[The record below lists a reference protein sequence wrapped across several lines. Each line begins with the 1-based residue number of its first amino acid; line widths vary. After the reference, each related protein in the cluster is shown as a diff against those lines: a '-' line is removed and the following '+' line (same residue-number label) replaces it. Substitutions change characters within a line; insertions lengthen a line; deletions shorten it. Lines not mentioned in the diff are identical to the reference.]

1 LTAAAGCNMPGSP
14 NQRGRTMPAQAKGA
28 RLWLRVEKDR
38 PAQWFIKDGD
48 KRIGTGLGANE
59 RGEAEQRLAEHIA
72 EKHKPARDRDQ
83 SPSSIP
89 IADVLSVYVS
99 DRTATVRRPTELGQR
114 VTALA
119 SFFGAKMLSDVNG
132 ALCRSY
138 AAQRGSQSMARREL
152 EDLRAAIVHHRRE
165 GLCNA
170 IVDVVL
176 PPKPQARERWLTRS
190 EAARLIWAAW
200 RYREVQKGKA
210 TGRRSRQHVAR
221 FILVGLYT
229 GTRSAAIC
237 GAALTPTVGKGF
249 ADLDAGIF
257 YRKGQGVAAT
267 PKRQPTVRLPT
278 RLLAHMRRWRA
289 KGISKN
295 SVVEFNG
302 EPVASVKK
310 AFARAVADAGLS
322 DVSPHVLRHTAIT
335 WAMQGGADTYDASD
349 FFGVTRELIERTYGH
364 HHPDHQ
370 KGVADALTRRPG
382 ATISGRLGTAS
393 GPLQ

>member
-1 LTAAAGCNMPGSP
+1 
-14 NQRGRTMPAQAKGA
+14 MPAKQKGA

-38 PAQWFIKDGD
+38 PSLWVIKDGD
-48 KRIGTGLGANE
+48 KRIATGLAAHE
-59 RGEAEQRLAEHIA
+59 CSEAEQRLAEYLA
-72 EKHKPARDRDQ
+72 AKHEPVRDRDQ
-83 SPSSIP
+83 SPTSIP
-89 IADVLSVYVS
+89 VADVLSVYLT
-99 DRTATVRRPTELGQR
+99 DRASTVASPKELGQR

-119 SFFGAKMLSDVNG
+119 SFFGDKMLSDING

-138 AAQRGSQSMARREL
+138 VAQRGSSSMARREL
-152 EDLRAAIVHHRRE
+152 EDLRAAINHHRRE

-176 PPKPQARERWLTRS
+176 PPKSQARERWLTRS

-200 RYREVQKGKA
+200 RYREVQKGKP
-210 TGRRSRQHVAR
+210 TDRRSRQHVAR

-237 GAALTPTVGKGF
+237 GAALTPTEGKGF
-249 ADLDAGIF
+249 ADLEAGIF

-267 PKRQPTVRLPT
+267 NKRQPTVRLPG
-278 RLLAHMRRWRA
+278 RLLAHMRRWHA
-289 KGISKN
+289 KGISRQA
-295 SVVEFNG
+295 VVEYDSK
-302 EPVASVKK
+302 PVASVKK
-310 AFARAVADAGLS
+310 AFGRAAADAGLA

-335 WAMQGGADTYDASD
+335 WAMQNGADPYVASD

-364 HHPDHQ
+364 HSPSHQ

-382 ATISGRLGTAS
+382 AGRLNSAQTGVGTAS
-393 GPLQ
+393 GPLR

>member
-1 LTAAAGCNMPGSP
+1 
-14 NQRGRTMPAQAKGA
+14 MPAQAKGA

-38 PAQWFIKDGD
+38 PPQWFIKDGD
-48 KRIGTGLGANE
+48 KRIGTGLAANE
-59 RGEAEQRLAEHIA
+59 RDKAEQRLAEHIA
-72 EKHKPARDRDQ
+72 AKHQPARDRGQ

-89 IADVLSVYVS
+89 IVDVLSVYFS
-99 DRTATVRRPTELGQR
+99 DRASAVASPKELGQR

-119 SFFGAKMLSDVNG
+119 SFFDDKMLSDING

-138 AAQRGSQSMARREL
+138 AAQRGSPSMARREL
-152 EDLRAAIVHHRRE
+152 EDLRAAINHHRRE

-176 PPKPQARERWLTRS
+176 PPKSQARERWLTRS

-200 RYREVQKGKA
+200 RYREVQKGKP
-210 TGRRSRQHVAR
+210 TDRRSRQHVAR
-221 FILVGLYT
+221 FVLVGLYT

-237 GAALTPTVGKGF
+237 GAALTPTEGKGF

-267 PKRQPTVRLPT
+267 NKRQPTIRLPA
-278 RLLAHMRRWRA
+278 RLLAHMRRWHA
-289 KGISKN
+289 KGISKHA
-295 SVVEFNG
+295 VVEFNG

-335 WAMQGGADTYDASD
+335 WAMQNGADPYTASD
-349 FFGVTRELIERTYGH
+349 FFGITRELVDRVYGH
-364 HHPDHQ
+364 HSPDHQ

-382 ATISGRLGTAS
+382 AAISGRLGTAS